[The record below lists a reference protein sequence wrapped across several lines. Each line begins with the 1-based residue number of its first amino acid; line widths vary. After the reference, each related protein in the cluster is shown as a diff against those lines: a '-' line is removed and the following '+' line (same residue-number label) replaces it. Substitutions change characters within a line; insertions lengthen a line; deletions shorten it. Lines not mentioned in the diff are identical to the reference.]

1 MAAKPLTTEA
11 IALTEKK
18 MDMSL
23 DDIIKMSKKNSS
35 NGKKP
40 PRISNKSRG
49 FSKPVAPQRN
59 SSKAQRFTDSRVLV
73 RQGVLAQKRTNFR
86 SNQFPLTTE
95 VARKAQVAPI
105 RNRGVNW
112 HNQRVAAAPPAQIR
126 APESSNVKENAVKP
140 RPQTLDAL
148 FANMKQ
154 QRMRAANQQVLRGA
168 GGVGGGA
175 AAAASGATNPQRWR
189 GQQLRGRGGGFLV
202 GATRRLVTST
212 KRY

>member
-73 RQGVLAQKRTNFR
+73 RQKRTNFR

-112 HNQRVAAAPPAQIR
+112 HNQSLDIFSYEVVDYLRYIAMELCV
-126 APESSNVKENAVKP
+126 NVLASAVFVE
-140 RPQTLDAL
+140 TAELL
-148 FANMKQ
+148 LSLGTILSIIF
-154 QRMRAANQQVLRGA
+154 
-168 GGVGGGA
+168 
-175 AAAASGATNPQRWR
+175 
-189 GQQLRGRGGGFLV
+189 
-202 GATRRLVTST
+202 
-212 KRY
+212 